1 MAAQTGHKVTLVDVN
16 NDVLKK
22 AQSSIQTNLQRVAKK
37 VYKDDP
43 SAGEKFVSEA
53 LSNLSTSVD
62 LKEAVKSTD
71 LVVEAIVEN
80 MAVKHNLFSSIDKV
94 ILISLI

>member
-37 VYKDDP
+37 VYKEDP

-53 LSNLSTSVD
+53 LSNLSISVD
-62 LKEAVKSTD
+62 LKESVKTTD

-80 MAVKHNLFSSIDKV
+80 MAVKHQLFGSIDKV
-94 ILISLI
+94 NLIS

>member
-22 AQSSIQTNLQRVAKK
+22 AQSSIQTNVQRVAKK

-94 ILISLI
+94 ILISSH

>member
-53 LSNLSTSVD
+53 LSNLNTSVD

>member
-37 VYKDDP
+37 IYKDDP

-53 LSNLSTSVD
+53 LSNLNTSVD
-62 LKEAVKSTD
+62 LKDAVKSTD

-80 MAVKHNLFSSIDKV
+80 MVVKHSLFSSIDKV
-94 ILISLI
+94 FLIS